1 MDAIK
6 PGLIG
11 AAVEDVQQRL
21 INLGASISDDE
32 RIAQAFGPTT
42 AAAVRSFRAQHG
54 LPMSDEIDE
63 VAWIVLV
70 DETYHMGDRTL
81 YLRLPYFHGADVSHL
96 QMTLNV
102 LGFSCGTVDG
112 FYGPHTEAAV
122 KEFQANMG
130 LTADGMASRSTP
142 TSSTAIWALPVP

>member
-42 AAAVRSFRAQHG
+42 AAAVSRQARRVRPCF
-54 LPMSDEIDE
+54 M
-63 VAWIVLV
+63 
-70 DETYHMGDRTL
+70 L
-81 YLRLPYFHGADVSHL
+81 YLPSAPR
-96 QMTLNV
+96 
-102 LGFSCGTVDG
+102 
-112 FYGPHTEAAV
+112 
-122 KEFQANMG
+122 
-130 LTADGMASRSTP
+130 
-142 TSSTAIWALPVP
+142 